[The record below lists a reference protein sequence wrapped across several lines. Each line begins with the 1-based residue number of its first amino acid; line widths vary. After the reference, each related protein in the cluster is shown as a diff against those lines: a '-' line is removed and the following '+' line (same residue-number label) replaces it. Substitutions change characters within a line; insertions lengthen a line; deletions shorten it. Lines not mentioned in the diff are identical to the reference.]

1 MSRPFWITTVVA
13 TLATAVLIN
22 RWADTWVDAA
32 IILTTFIWAEFC
44 IMGIDLFRASL
55 TRKP

>member
-1 MSRPFWITTVVA
+1 MSRAFWITTVVA

-32 IILTTFIWAEFC
+32 IILATFIWAEFC
-44 IMGIDLFRASL
+44 LMGIDLFRTHL
-55 TRKP
+55 KGKP